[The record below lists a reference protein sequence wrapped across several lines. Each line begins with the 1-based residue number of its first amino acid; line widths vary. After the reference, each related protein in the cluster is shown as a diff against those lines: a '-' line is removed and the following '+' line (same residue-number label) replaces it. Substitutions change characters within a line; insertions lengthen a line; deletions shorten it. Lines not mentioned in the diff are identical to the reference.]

1 MYKLKKKYLEKYF
14 IIKNFISGIKLEGND
29 ICFFLKNKLNLKFC
43 FIKSDNNNLL
53 LFFNNKKRILLLKK
67 NEIKLILSFL
77 NYKKYNCLP
86 IKILKLNSF
95 FKIKISIVKK
105 RDERC

>member
-14 IIKNFISGIKLEGND
+14 FIKKFISGIKLEGND
-29 ICFFLKNKLNLKFC
+29 IIFFLKNKLNLNFC
-43 FIKSDNNNLL
+43 SIKIDNNNLL
-53 LFFNNKKRILLLKK
+53 FFFNNKKRILLLKK
-67 NEIKLILSFL
+67 KEIKIILNFL
-77 NYKKYNCLP
+77 KNKKYICLP
-86 IKILKLNSF
+86 TKILKLNSF